1 MPKRS
6 HAVQPGAALALFVL
20 AGCYHATVDTGAT
33 PGPQTIRKPFASAWI
48 YGLVPPSTV
57 ETEAR
62 CPTGVARIETRRSLV
77 NYLVNFLTLGIYTPM
92 QIDVTC
98 AAPIEGVDG
107 IPRRPA
113 PPDTIAAARAA
124 ETDQTIRRGPDGS
137 GMGSAVSI
145 YRSAAAPL
153 PTSRGQTA
161 STSGRKRRRGLTA
174 IAEASS
180 ADGLTHGGKFPKLF
194 SR

>member
-1 MPKRS
+1 M
-6 HAVQPGAALALFVL
+6 
-20 AGCYHATVDTGAT
+20 
-33 PGPQTIRKPFASAWI
+33 
-48 YGLVPPSTV
+48 

-113 PPDTIAAARAA
+113 PPDTIAAVRAA
-124 ETDQTIRRGPDGS
+124 ETDQTIPPGTRWVGDGQRRFYLPVGCRAVADIPRPDRF
-137 GMGSAVSI
+137 
-145 YRSAAAPL
+145 YFRTEAAA
-153 PTSRGQTA
+153 R
-161 STSGRKRRRGLTA
+161 
-174 IAEASS
+174 
-180 ADGLTHGGKFPKLF
+180 ADGY
-194 SR
+194 SRSEQC